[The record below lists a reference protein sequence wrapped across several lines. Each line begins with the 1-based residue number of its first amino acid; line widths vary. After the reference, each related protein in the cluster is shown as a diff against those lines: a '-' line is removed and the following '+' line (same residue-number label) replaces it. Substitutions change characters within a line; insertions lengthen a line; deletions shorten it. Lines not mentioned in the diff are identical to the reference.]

1 MPSFPSTFPELLDQ
15 LVRDRGERVFLPRR
29 TAQDHTPISFRRV
42 ADDVNALASALL
54 DLGLSRGDRVGIVAE
69 NRYEWLAIDLALAS
83 IGVVDVPRGSDTT
96 PTELK
101 FILQHSGSCAA
112 FAENDKVAADLLA
125 MRAEL
130 PALQHVIVMA
140 DATAV
145 DGALALGDL
154 FASGAKKRDDA
165 PDRLAAARA
174 AVDAEDL
181 LTIVYTSGTTAEPK
195 GVMLSH
201 RNVLSN
207 MFTCIEVLHVSEED
221 SFLSVLP
228 AWHMYERIMDYL
240 ALATGGQLVYTDRR
254 RIKEDLKAVRPT
266 IFAAVP
272 RIWEML
278 HDGIVNSALKLE
290 GLQGK
295 LFRRCLAVSRRI
307 GAGTPS
313 LLDRLQFA
321 VLDRIVNKKVRA
333 GLGGRLRLCASGGGA
348 LPRHVD
354 ETFLGMG
361 IPLRNGYGLTET
373 SPVAAVRLPHQTR
386 PGHIGP
392 PLPETQIQA
401 RKEDGSPCAT
411 NETGILWIKGPQ
423 VMRGYYEN
431 PTRTREVLDEDG
443 WFNSGDLGHC
453 DDEGNL
459 WITGRAKDTIVLAG
473 GENVEPEPIE
483 TLVKT
488 SPLIE
493 QAVVVGQDQKAL
505 GILIVPSDEALE
517 REVPR
522 TEWDAQGDV
531 LNGEAVRKVYR
542 REIDRLV
549 TRENGCRPT
558 DRVATLQVLA
568 QPLTPDN
575 GMLTQTLKVRRHVIA
590 KRYADVIAALFRR
603 G

>member
-295 LFRRCLAVSRRI
+295 LFRRCLAVSRRV

>member
-1 MPSFPSTFPELLDQ
+1 MPSFPTTFPELLDQ
-15 LVRDRGERVFLPRR
+15 FVRDRGERVFLPRR
-29 TAQDHTPISFRRV
+29 TAQDHTPISFARLSS
-42 ADDVNALASALL
+42 DVDALATALL
-54 DLGLSRGDRVGIVAE
+54 DLGLVRGDRVGLVAE
-69 NRYEWLAIDLALAS
+69 NRYEWLLIDMSLAS
-83 IGVVDVPRGSDTT
+83 LGVVDVPRGSDTT
-96 PTELK
+96 PTELQ
-101 FILQHSGSCAA
+101 FILKHSGSCAV
-112 FAENDKVAADLLA
+112 FAENDKVARDLIA
-125 MRAEL
+125 MKGDLPEL
-130 PALQHVIVMA
+130 RHIVVMA
-140 DATAV
+140 DATEV

-154 FASGAKKRDDA
+154 VSTGARELDERA
-165 PDRLAAARA
+165 AELRAARG
-174 AVDAEDL
+174 AVQPDDL

-201 RNVLSN
+201 ANVLSN
-207 MFTCIEVLHVSEED
+207 ISTCSDVLHFTD
-221 SFLSVLP
+221 QDTFLSVLP

-240 ALATGGQLVYTDRR
+240 ALATGGQLIYTDRR
-254 RIKEDLKAVRPT
+254 RIKEDLLEVRPT

-278 HDGIVNSALKLE
+278 HDGVVNTSLKLT

-295 LFRRCLAVSRRI
+295 LFRRCLAVSRKV
-307 GAGTPS
+307 GAGTAT
-313 LLDRLQFA
+313 LLDRVQFA

-373 SPVAAVRLPHQTR
+373 SPVAAIRLPHQTQ

-392 PLPETQIQA
+392 PLPQTQIEA
-401 RKEDGSPCAT
+401 RKDDGSVCGP
-411 NETGILWIKGPQ
+411 NETGVLWIKGPQ

-431 PTRTREVLDEDG
+431 PTRTAEVLTEDG

-453 DDEGNL
+453 DDHGDL

-483 TLVKT
+483 TLIKT
-488 SPLIE
+488 SRLIE
-493 QAVVVGQDQKAL
+493 QAVVVGQDEKAL
-505 GILIVPSDEALE
+505 GVLIVPS
-517 REVPR
+517 
-522 TEWDAQGDV
+522 TDV
-531 LNGEAVRKVYR
+531 LAREIPKADWDEQDGTLRAEAVRKLFR
-542 REIDRLV
+542 AELDRIV

-558 DRVATLQVLA
+558 DRIATLQVLSDA
-568 QPLTPDN
+568 LTPDN
-575 GMLTQTLKVRRHVIA
+575 GLLTQTLKVRRHVVA
-590 KRYADVIAALFRR
+590 ERYADLIESLFRR